1 MLTKIK
7 KLLSLLLVI
16 FVMLSG
22 QTNKDS
28 IYVASITG
36 TIDNGLPPYLERVLE
51 EASAAGAKAIVLEI
65 NTFGGRV
72 DAAVEIKDLLFNTD
86 LRTIAFIDKRAISA
100 GAFISLACDD
110 ILMVP
115 GSLMGAATVVD
126 GSGEKGSEKQISYFR
141 EEMAATA
148 KEKGRN
154 PEIARG
160 MVDEDVEI
168 DSLSIKGKLI
178 TLTVDDALQWQM
190 ADYKVTSLEAG
201 LEKLGFSEVHL
212 TRVESNWAEDIVR
225 FLTGPIVAGLLMS
238 LGFLGLIFELRS
250 PGWGVGGTI
259 GIIAL
264 LLFFG
269 SHYIINL
276 AEAWEILLFL
286 LGVAL
291 LAVEIFIIP
300 GFGIAGISGLILIL
314 TSVFLGTLGS
324 WDFVT
329 REDINNSLYALLAAL
344 LLTIVSAIATFR
356 ALPRWS
362 AFRRVILEDEEKVSS
377 GYISN
382 KRDYTPLV
390 GKSGIARSDLRPTG
404 IAEIAGQRYDVVS
417 QGDFIDAGS
426 SIKVIATENYRII
439 VVKNG

>member
-362 AFRRVILEDEEKVSS
+362 AFRRVILEDEEKISK
-377 GYISN
+377 GYISS

-426 SIKVIATENYRII
+426 NIKVIATENYRII
-439 VVKNG
+439 VAKQG

>member
-126 GSGEKGSEKQISYFR
+126 GGGEKGSEKQISYFR

>member
-362 AFRRVILEDEEKVSS
+362 AFRRVILEDEEKISS
-377 GYISN
+377 GYISS

-439 VVKNG
+439 VAKQG

>member
-439 VVKNG
+439 VAKQG